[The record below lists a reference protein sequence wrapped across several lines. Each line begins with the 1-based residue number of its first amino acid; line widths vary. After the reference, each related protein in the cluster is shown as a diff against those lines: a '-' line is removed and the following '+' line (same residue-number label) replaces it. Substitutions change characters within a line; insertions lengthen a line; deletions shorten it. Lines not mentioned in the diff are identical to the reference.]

1 MIALLFAAAVAAQQP
16 EVVAIVDRIDR
27 NGMIV
32 HARHGGIGR
41 TYTTVQLVVVSPE
54 KYWGKAVNT
63 YCPGPPF
70 IGERPLLT
78 GARVTFRLPEKTDH
92 VWLDSLKELRFYG
105 TPLSSPIPYD
115 AARRVFDEARLASD
129 EDGGKLWG
137 VPLYGPLVFADPKTR
152 TFIRHDGT
160 GGELPA
166 GVIVAN
172 TAIKLGE
179 DMTTMISWPA
189 ISGGSAAAQRRLAM
203 HECFH
208 RIQASIG
215 FPANSTNN
223 AHLDTVD
230 GRVSLQLEL
239 RALAAALRAAGDE
252 RTTAIRDALAFRAAR
267 RAQFTGAEALER
279 ALENNEGLAE
289 YTGWALRGTPPEETR
304 LTFARHLDRI
314 DPSTSFVR
322 GFAYETGPAYGL
334 LLDVLSP
341 GWTRKFKAA
350 DDLAAYVGRVLNPSP
365 PGQVENLSHMDAYG
379 AAALRAAEEK
389 RDREQRERVARF
401 RARLVDGPVIELPMK
416 DANYGFDPNGVT
428 ALGDA
433 GNAYGSLEI
442 TAPWGKIAVDDGAR
456 IAADFN
462 TAYVSAEN
470 RGKLELKPGWTIVPG
485 ARAGDLRVAPAS
497 ASH

>member
-1 MIALLFAAAVAAQQP
+1 VIAALWFAAAVAAQSP

-27 NGMIV
+27 NGMEI
-32 HARHGGIGR
+32 RLSNGGVLTR
-41 TYTTVQLVVVSPE
+41 TTVQLVVVSPE

-78 GARVTFRLPEKTDH
+78 GARVTFRLPEK
-92 VWLDSLKELRFYG
+92 LDSDIALDQLKELRLYG

-115 AARRVFDEARLASD
+115 AAKRVFDEARIASE
-129 EDGGKLWG
+129 EDNGKLWG
-137 VPLYGPLVFADPKTR
+137 QWLYGPLVFADPKTR
-152 TFIRHDGT
+152 MFIRDNGT

-179 DMTTMISWPA
+179 ELTTMISWPA
-189 ISGGSAAAQRRLAM
+189 ISGGSATAQRRLAM

-208 RIQASIG
+208 RIQESLG
-215 FPANSTNN
+215 FPTSNANN

-230 GRVSLQLEL
+230 GRVSMQLEL
-239 RALAAALRAAGDE
+239 RALAAALRATGDE

-267 RAQFTGAEALER
+267 RAQFAGAETLER

-304 LTFARHLDRI
+304 QTFARHLDRI

-334 LLDVLSP
+334 LRDVLKP
-341 GWTRKFKAA
+341 GWTRKYKAA
-350 DDLAAYVGRVLNPSP
+350 DDLAAFTGLTPGTPSA
-365 PGQVENLSHMDAYG
+365 DAYG

-416 DANYGFDPNGVT
+416 DANYGFDPNAVT

-433 GNAYGSLEI
+433 GNAYASLEI
-442 TAPWGKIAVDDGAR
+442 TAPWGKISVDDGAR

-462 TAYVSAEN
+462 TGYVSAED
-470 RGKLELKPGWTIVPG
+470 RGKLELKPGWTLVPG
-485 ARAGDLRVAPAS
+485 ARAGDLRVATAS